1 MKWFSGNVVF
11 VISAIVDAHA
21 FPKTIYH
28 AIFGVTLE
36 KAISTRADLMAF
48 LDTRGAC
55 HATVPSG
62 ANLFADICITFHSYV
77 RLDCNLLTIL
87 HTSRT
92 GHITFSADA
101 TLSTIRGFASHG
113 SARAGNACLL
123 AVSCDFTWYALH
135 TTLFFVGGTTLLTH
149 GSVTFHGCVCG
160 HCRLRAVVTFVRASH
175 LTIVVAANLG
185 AGVRF
190 ACHFFPG

>member
-1 MKWFSGNVVF
+1 MKSFGGNVVF
-11 VISAIVDAHA
+11 VITTIVDARA

-92 GHITFSADA
+92 GHITLSADA

-113 SARAGNACLL
+113 SARAGNAYLLTILHTSRTGHITLSTDATLSTIRGFASHGSARAVDACLL
-123 AVSCDFTWYALH
+123 AVSCDFT
-135 TTLFFVGGTTLLTH
+135 
-149 GSVTFHGCVCG
+149 
-160 HCRLRAVVTFVRASH
+160 
-175 LTIVVAANLG
+175 
-185 AGVRF
+185 
-190 ACHFFPG
+190 